1 MPANVHGRQRR
12 RPAARALAALATTA
26 TAAALVVAMPTVAFA
41 AQNSL
46 ELPGGGDYV
55 TMGANGTLVI
65 NGTISYDDHCQIDG
79 EGGVDD
85 FFYPATDVY
94 IVPAGSAVDGAE
106 LHDVNGQPN
115 TIVATGSGAFS
126 GELIGVAPPT
136 GMLGD
141 GEYDIVYD
149 TCQDGR
155 VSESDEVYSDAI
167 VVDVADGQLPPVDAS
182 IKALK
187 DKARQEYVSW
197 LQMHIGVTALFKI
210 SDAKEI
216 AACILEANPECLL
229 QILEGIYGPDDIL
242 SQVGD
247 RIQDQTLA
255 LIANRAANYGA
266 IWQDPADPDFDHLPV
281 VEPHG
286 IAPVPAV
293 GRPLPDA
300 FVALAP
306 SLQQED
312 ALGNALLRAIERY
325 QGAEAKGDAQWAL
338 VQARAVRDLSAAL
351 DAHLAAD
358 RTVPALRAAV
368 AAQLPALTAQV
379 NAGADLVERVRTSGF
394 TAAERRALANRGLTA
409 DDVRGLEDAW
419 VAGGPARHV
428 TEAALIAPF
437 DAVVA
442 ADLGMRT
449 ALQETTTGWDGV
461 VTGLEARVTSTH
473 PEADAGGPYATTTH
487 SVTLDATGSKKS
499 AASALIR
506 TYAWDLDGDGQ
517 FDDATGAHPTVT
529 LESSRT
535 VTLQVTDDNGGTA
548 NDVAFVDVNAAD
560 GPPAISAKTPAT
572 SGVTVPVG
580 TTQSFSVT
588 SSATSFRWEVGG
600 QPSGTSGQL
609 AYTPTAADV
618 GQRLVSVT
626 ATGPHGSAVR
636 TWAVSVVQADSDG
649 DGWTATPDC
658 DDTRADVHPGGLE
671 RIGNGLDDDCD
682 AASPDGPSGG
692 PTGTLQSWG
701 HYVGTGT
708 GSFNTVTA
716 PTTVNLGQPVRS
728 VESGFREGFAVLED
742 RTVRSWG
749 LNFDG
754 VLGDGTVDT
763 RRIPV
768 TVHGLDGAPAL
779 TSVKQV
785 AADETTALAL
795 RTDGSVVA
803 WGGNLNSQLGDR
815 STVASRPEPVRVLG
829 PDSTPITGVAQ
840 VETGET
846 TSYAVMNDGTVRNWG
861 VVHCNG
867 QGGVTTRTSSADPA
881 PQFGTGVV
889 QLASGDGG
897 GAVLRKSD
905 GSLWTCGDFGP
916 LLGRGPSYGTA
927 SSMRTPMPV
936 PGWGAGS
943 GVVDVAYGSEAAAA
957 LKDDGSVW
965 VWGQNL
971 NHTLDVLGLASG
983 AAQYTPARVPL
994 PAGPPV
1000 VAIESDYA
1008 STIFATR
1015 ADGSVLVWGANV
1027 DGGGGTGS
1035 PDYAIAGTPQLA
1047 LAGRAVQVS
1056 NSMWNGLALI
1066 QPADDPTWERPAQ
1079 WVTASVGDAEITEGT
1094 TGSAPLTL
1102 SEPAPYDLTITY
1114 AVGDGPRQTAP
1125 VAKGSRTA
1133 DLPVTAPGDALDSD
1147 DRQLPLQV
1155 LAVSHDVDI
1164 VNGAAT
1170 ITVHDDDAA
1179 PTVSVG
1185 DVTVAEGDTSL
1196 NDVTVPVT
1204 LAAPSGNDVQVDWTA
1219 TDGTAAAPGDYRAA
1233 HGTALFP
1240 AGETEALL
1248 HLSVVGDAVVEPQEQ
1263 LSVTLSD
1270 PIGTTVADGTS
1281 TVTITDDEPLRLD
1294 VASPQVVEGDTG
1306 TTPATFTVSTPAL
1319 PEGTS
1324 LTVPWSVKAGTAQ
1337 VGSDVQD
1344 ASGTVTLTPEQL
1356 SQQVSVQVVADNAV
1370 EPVVK
1375 ETFTLAL
1382 GRVSSSDGRQVLL
1395 SEAPVAVITDD
1406 DHAPT
1411 VSAGPDASGSE
1422 GSAVTIIGTASAS
1435 ATWSVA
1441 DPQCTIAA
1449 PASLATTVACP
1460 DETDTVLTLTASDGT
1475 NPAVSDRASLHVT
1488 NAAPSL
1494 VISSPAAG
1502 TTAAPGQ
1509 PVSLTATVS
1518 DPGTSDTVSCAVAWG
1533 DGTTSTGCTGS
1544 HSWAAAGTYAVTVTA
1559 DDGDGGQTVR
1569 SITVTV
1575 KSTASTWPWGG
1586 FYAPVDNQPVVNVVQ
1601 AGSTVPVKF
1610 SLGGDRGLG
1619 IFAQGYPQ
1627 SAVHACAGTTLD
1639 ALESTSTPGEAT
1651 LVYDAAS
1658 GRYHYNWKTQKAWAG
1673 TCRTLVLKLTDGTTH
1688 TAEFRMR

>member
-1 MPANVHGRQRR
+1 MPAYAQGRQRR
-12 RPAARALAALATTA
+12 RPVARALSALATA
-26 TAAALVVAMPTVAFA
+26 AMIAGLLVGLPTAALA

-46 ELPGGGDYV
+46 VLPGGGDYV
-55 TMGANGTLVI
+55 TLGANGTLFI
-65 NGTISYDDHCQIDG
+65 DGTVSYDDHCQWDG

-115 TIVATGSGAFS
+115 TIVATGSGAFL

-149 TCQDGR
+149 TCQDGT
-155 VSESDEVYSDAI
+155 VSESDEVFSDAI

-182 IKALK
+182 IRKLK
-187 DKARQEYVSW
+187 DKARQEYVAW

-286 IAPVPAV
+286 MSPVPAV
-293 GRPLPDA
+293 GRPVPDA
-300 FVALAP
+300 LVGLAP

-312 ALGNALLRAIERY
+312 ALGSALLHAIERY

-368 AAQLPALTAQV
+368 AADLTTLTADT
-379 NAGADLVERVRTSGF
+379 NAGIDVINRIRTSGF
-394 TAAERRALANRGLTA
+394 TAAEQRALANRGLTA

-419 VAGGPARHV
+419 VAGGPMYHLTDAQ
-428 TEAALIAPF
+428 LIAPF
-437 DAVVA
+437 DAVLA
-442 ADLGMRT
+442 ADQGMHT
-449 ALQETTTGWDGV
+449 AVQETTAGWDNV
-461 VTGLEARVTSTH
+461 VTALEARVTSTH
-473 PEADAGGPYATTTH
+473 PEADAGGPYTTTTH
-487 SVTLDATGSKKS
+487 TVTLDATGSTKS
-499 AASALIR
+499 PKAALIR

-517 FDDATGAHPTVT
+517 FDDATGATPTVA

-548 NDVAFVDVNAAD
+548 NDVAFVDVNA
-560 GPPAISAKTPAT
+560 GVGTPTISATSPAT
-572 SGVTVPVG
+572 RSVTMPVG
-580 TTQSFSVT
+580 STLAFSV
-588 SSATSFRWEVGG
+588 SSDATSFRWEVGG
-600 QPSGTSGQL
+600 QPAGTSAQL
-609 AYTPTAADV
+609 AYTPTAAEV

-636 TWAVSVVQADSDG
+636 SWVVSVVQADADG
-649 DGWTATPDC
+649 DGWTSTPDC
-658 DDTRADVHPGGLE
+658 DDTRADVHPGGME
-671 RIGNGLDDDCD
+671 RIGNGIDDDCD
-682 AASPDGPSGG
+682 AASPDGPTGG

-701 HYVGTGT
+701 HYIGTGT
-708 GSFNTVTA
+708 GSFDTVTA

-728 VESGFREGFAVLED
+728 VESGFREGFAILED

-749 LNFDG
+749 MNFDG

-763 RRIPV
+763 RRLPV

-785 AADETTALAL
+785 ASDETTALAL
-795 RTDGSVVA
+795 RADGSVVA
-803 WGGNLNSQLGDR
+803 WGSNVNSQLGDR
-815 STVASRPEPVRVLG
+815 STVSSRPEPVRVLG
-829 PDSTPITGVAQ
+829 PDGSPLTGVAQ
-840 VETGET
+840 VESGES

-867 QGGVTTRTSSADPA
+867 QGGVTTRTNSADPA
-881 PQFGTGVV
+881 PQFGSGVV

-897 GAVLRKSD
+897 GAILRKAD

-916 LLGRGPSYGTA
+916 LLARGPSYGTVSA
-927 SSMRTPMPV
+927 MRTPKPV
-936 PGWGAGS
+936 PGWGPGS
-943 GVVDVAYGSEAAAA
+943 GVVDVAHGSEAAAA
-957 LKDDGSVW
+957 LQEDGSVW
-965 VWGQNL
+965 VWGKNL
-971 NHTLDVLGLASG
+971 NHTLDVLGLPAG
-983 AAQYTPARVPL
+983 AVQDTPARVTL

-1000 VAIESDYA
+1000 VDVESDYA

-1027 DGGGGTGS
+1027 YGGAGIS
-1035 PDYAIAGTPQLA
+1035 SQDYAIAGTPQLA

-1066 QPADDPTWERPAQ
+1066 RPADDPTWERPAQ
-1079 WVTASVGDAEITEGT
+1079 WVTAAVGDAEITEGT

-1102 SEPAPYDLTITY
+1102 SEPAPYDLTVSY
-1114 AVGDGPRQTAP
+1114 VVGDGARQTASI
-1125 VAKGSRTA
+1125 AKGARTA
-1133 DLPVTAPGDALDSD
+1133 ALPVTAPDDALDSD
-1147 DRQLPLQV
+1147 DRSLPLQL
-1155 LAVSHDVDI
+1155 LAISHDVSI
-1164 VNGAAT
+1164 RNGAAT
-1170 ITVHDDDAA
+1170 LTVHDDDNA

-1185 DVTVAEGDTSL
+1185 DVTVTEGDTSL
-1196 NDVTVPVT
+1196 HDVTVPVT
-1204 LAAPSGNDVQVDWTA
+1204 LSAPSGKDVQVDWA
-1219 TDGTAAAPGDYRAA
+1219 AADGTAASPGDFLAA

-1240 AGETEALL
+1240 AGEVTALL
-1248 HLSVVGDAVVEPQEQ
+1248 HLSIVGDSAIEPQEQ
-1263 LSVTLSD
+1263 LSLTLSD
-1270 PIGTTVADGTS
+1270 PVHATASDS
-1281 TVTITDDEPLRLD
+1281 TGSVTITDDEPLRID
-1294 VASPQVVEGDTG
+1294 VASPEVLEGDTG
-1306 TTPATFTVSTPAL
+1306 TTSATFTVSTPAL
-1319 PEGTS
+1319 PTGTT
-1324 LTVPWSVKAGTAQ
+1324 LTVPWSVKPGTAE

-1344 ASGTVTLTPEQL
+1344 ASGTLTLTPARL
-1356 SQQVSVQVVADNAV
+1356 SQEVTVQVVTDTVV
-1370 EPVVK
+1370 EPVTK
-1375 ETFTLAL
+1375 ETFSLAL
-1382 GRVSSSDGRQVLL
+1382 GRLSASDGRQVLP

-1411 VSAGPDASGSE
+1411 VSAGPDVSGTE
-1422 GSAVTIIGTASAS
+1422 GAAVAITGTASAP

-1441 DPQCTIAA
+1441 DPSCAVA
-1449 PASLATTVACP
+1449 DPVKLSTTVSCP
-1460 DETDTVLTLTASDGT
+1460 DETDTVLTLTTSDGV
-1475 NPAVSDRASLHVT
+1475 NPAVLDTAAVHVA
-1488 NAAPSL
+1488 NVAPSL
-1494 VISSPAAG
+1494 TVTAPAAG
-1502 TTAAPGQ
+1502 TTVAPGQ
-1509 PVSLTATVS
+1509 SVALSTMVS
-1518 DPGTSDTVSCAVAWG
+1518 DPGPTDVVTCTVNWG
-1533 DGTTSTGCTGS
+1533 DGNTGSGCTGT
-1544 HSWAAAGTYAVTVTA
+1544 HSWTTAGRYTVTVTA
-1559 DDGDGGQTVR
+1559 DDGDGGITVR
-1569 SITVTV
+1569 SEGVTVT
-1575 KSTASTWPWGG
+1575 SASWPWQG
-1586 FYAPVDNQPVVNVVQ
+1586 FFAPVDNLPVVNVAQ

-1610 SLGGDRGLG
+1610 SLGGNRGLG
-1619 IFAQGYPQ
+1619 IFAPGYPQ
-1627 SAVHACAGTTLD
+1627 SSAHSCTGTTLD

-1658 GRYHYNWKTQKAWAG
+1658 DQYHYNWKTQKSWAG
-1673 TCRTLVLKLTDGTTH
+1673 SCRTLVLTLTDGSTH
-1688 TAEFRMR
+1688 TAEFRMK